1 MPLKIST
8 CGKTSPRPPTSEV
21 KPIPNSTQRICNFE
35 ECELAWS
42 DDSKTWGKQK
52 GEKGFPG
59 SSVGKDPAGNSGDAR
74 YMGSIPGLGRSPGGG
89 HSNPL
94 QYSCLENSMD
104 RGAWGLSSGLQ
115 RVGHDWS
122 DLACTHASNQIIH
135 SGHGESREQRKR
147 CHGQWPNISL
157 LKTH

>member
-94 QYSCLENSMD
+94 QYSCWRIRWTEEPG
-104 RGAWGLSSGLQ
+104 RLSSQ

-122 DLACTHASNQIIH
+122 DWAH
-135 SGHGESREQRKR
+135 STEREKNVILDKKLVNFFYREPYGKYF
-147 CHGQWPNISL
+147 WSMWVI
-157 LKTH
+157 